1 MVWMTIDALTMI
13 VLKFG
18 GTSVQDA
25 EAVRR
30 LIDIV
35 KTRPGKRLVV
45 VSALAK
51 VTDQLVEI
59 GSLTQKGELQKAQ
72 DLSQAL
78 LDRHIKMA
86 KELGLSEKLQNELKT
101 EFQSL
106 AQFVLALEAVGECTG
121 RSRDRILAVGELCS
135 SRMVAEAFRVA
146 GISSDWLDSREV
158 VKTEPEY
165 TAAPVRF
172 AETDVACAQVAMP
185 LFKNAEVI
193 VCGGFIASTQVG
205 DKSITTTLG
214 RGGSD
219 YSAAILGAALNAEK
233 IEIWTDVDGILTTD
247 PRMVPQARRLESLRF
262 DEAAELAYFGAKVLH
277 PATIY
282 PAVKKKIPVWV
293 LNSKNP
299 TCTGTVITEE
309 TAPDA
314 NVIKAIACKR
324 KITLVNIHST
334 RMLGAAGFLKSVF
347 ESFARHQVSIDLIS
361 TSEVN
366 VSLTL
371 DPLTDHK
378 RLEEVEAEL
387 KSISQITIEHGMA
400 SVAVV
405 GHGIRES
412 TGIGS
417 RLFGALK
424 GIAVYMVSMG
434 ASDVNLSFVVKDEG
448 VPQVVARLHKEF
460 FES

>member
-1 MVWMTIDALTMI
+1 MF

-30 LIDIV
+30 LIEIV
-35 KTRPGKRLVV
+35 KTRQGKRLVV

-59 GSLTQKGELQKAQ
+59 GILTQSGQSHKAIE
-72 DLSQAL
+72 LSQAL
-78 LDRHIKMA
+78 LERHLKMA
-86 KELGLSEKLQNELKT
+86 RELGLSEQLQSELKA
-101 EFQSL
+101 EFQDLSL
-106 AQFVLALEAVGECTG
+106 FILALESVGECTG

-135 SRMVAEAFRVA
+135 SRMVADAFRVSDE
-146 GISSDWLDSREV
+146 SSQWLDSREV
-158 VKTEPEY
+158 VKTEAEF
-165 TAAPVRF
+165 TVAPVRF
-172 AETDVACAQVAMP
+172 VETEQACLKIVP
-185 LFKNAEVI
+185 TLFKKVDVV
-193 VCGGFIASTQVG
+193 VCGGFIASTTLG
-205 DKSITTTLG
+205 GKSITTTLG

-219 YSAAILGAALNAEK
+219 YSAAILGAALSAEK

-247 PRMVPQARRLESLRF
+247 PRMVPKARRLEALRF

-299 TCTGTVITEE
+299 TCSGTVITEE
-309 TAPDA
+309 TPADS
-314 NVIKAIACKR
+314 NVIKALACKR

-371 DPLTDHK
+371 DPNTDNR
-378 RLEEVEAEL
+378 RLEEVKAEL
-387 KSISQITIEHGMA
+387 EAIAQITIEHEMA

-424 GIAVYMVSMG
+424 GIPVYMVSMG
-434 ASDVNLSFVVKDEG
+434 ASDVNLSFVVKDAG
-448 VPQVVARLHKEF
+448 VTQVVERLHHEF
-460 FES
+460 FEKSFSNESN